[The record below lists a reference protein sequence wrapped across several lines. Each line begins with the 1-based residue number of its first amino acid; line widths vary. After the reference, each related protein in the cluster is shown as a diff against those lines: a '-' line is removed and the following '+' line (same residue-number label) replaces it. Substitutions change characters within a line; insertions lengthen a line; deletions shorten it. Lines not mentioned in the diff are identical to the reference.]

1 MKIRSTA
8 ILASILLAGT
18 HLPVSAIYLNDQNI
32 LVALGSSMSAEPFQN
47 QTTAVSL
54 ANVIDAPNAAASENH
69 VSPTT
74 HVWVSGGSLEL
85 DFDFGVEYDLT
96 ILHFWNYHSEAFD
109 VDDID
114 FVFRDSSSNIVGSV
128 LNLNPQVGGGGSNPI
143 FAEDFAL
150 QFPLN
155 VRFVNVVLSGSNGE
169 VDFNNIGFTG
179 DISVIPIP
187 ASIFLLA
194 SGILGINVTTKR
206 RRT

>member
-54 ANVIDAPNAAASENH
+54 AKIDAPNAAASENH

-85 DFDFGVEYDLT
+85 DFDFGV
-96 ILHFWNYHSEAFD
+96 
-109 VDDID
+109 DD
-114 FVFRDSSSNIVGSV
+114 RSN
-128 LNLNPQVGGGGSNPI
+128 
-143 FAEDFAL
+143 
-150 QFPLN
+150 
-155 VRFVNVVLSGSNGE
+155 
-169 VDFNNIGFTG
+169 
-179 DISVIPIP
+179 
-187 ASIFLLA
+187 
-194 SGILGINVTTKR
+194 
-206 RRT
+206 